1 MLLPGR
7 GPLTIGFLTINVPF
21 NEDTDIYYSKW
32 KEVSKGMAYE
42 WKPGFGKS
50 AHTVRSLHGGQGR
63 SPISGPDPSPSPCRA
78 QYSAGH
84 KVGSPSRGQWGVWK
98 GLEGNG
104 KGLEK
109 SREEGVG

>member
-42 WKPGFGKS
+42 WQPGFGKS
-50 AHTVRSLHGGQGR
+50 AHTVRSLE
-63 SPISGPDPSPSPCRA
+63 
-78 QYSAGH
+78 
-84 KVGSPSRGQWGVWK
+84 PSRGTGQK
-98 GLEGNG
+98 PHFRPRSQSLS
-104 KGLEK
+104 K
-109 SREEGVG
+109 